1 MAELGREI
9 VGVAGRQTAYFTGG
23 DGEPLVF
30 LHGGGIVEGV
40 DCFSPLADRFRF
52 IAPQMPG
59 FDRTELR
66 PPIAN
71 IDELVEHNAR
81 LLDELGVGSFALV
94 GHSLGGWV
102 AASFAAAHPE
112 RVRSLVI
119 AAPYGLD
126 APLANTRAMSRD
138 ELYAALTSDPT
149 IFAGRIPEG
158 QDAEFDAARALEGTS
173 IGGFV
178 PGPFDPSLPGEAGEP
193 GDAAAAAVG
202 RGGPHRAGRAPAAVG
217 GGAAWRRGRHLRRR
231 RSSAVLGASPGGRGA
246 RRVRLTLRPP
256 ALGSIGTPS
265 LNRGRVLYDGQAT
278 ADSIPTQEE
287 LSELDQPAGHRG
299 AKPARA

>member
-1 MAELGREI
+1 MAELEREM
-9 VGVAGRQTAYFTGG
+9 VAVAGRATAYFTGG

-40 DCFSPLADRFRF
+40 GCFGPLADRFRF
-52 IAPQMPG
+52 IAPRAPG

-66 PPIAN
+66 PAIRS

-81 LLDELGVGSFALV
+81 LLDEIGVGSFALV

-119 AAPYGLD
+119 AAPYGMD
-126 APLANTRAMSRD
+126 APLANTRAMSSD

-149 IFAGRIPEG
+149 IFEGLLPEG
-158 QDAEFDAARALEGTS
+158 EDAEFDAARALEGTS

-178 PGPFDPSLPGEAGEP
+178 PGPFDPALPAKLASLAMPLLLQWGEEDRIVPVAHLPLWEAALPQAEVVRYPGVGHLLFWEHRPAV
-193 GDAAAAAVG
+193 DALAEF
-202 RGGPHRAGRAPAAVG
+202 
-217 GGAAWRRGRHLRRR
+217 
-231 RSSAVLGASPGGRGA
+231 ASR
-246 RRVRLTLRPP
+246 
-256 ALGSIGTPS
+256 
-265 LNRGRVLYDGQAT
+265 
-278 ADSIPTQEE
+278 
-287 LSELDQPAGHRG
+287 
-299 AKPARA
+299 